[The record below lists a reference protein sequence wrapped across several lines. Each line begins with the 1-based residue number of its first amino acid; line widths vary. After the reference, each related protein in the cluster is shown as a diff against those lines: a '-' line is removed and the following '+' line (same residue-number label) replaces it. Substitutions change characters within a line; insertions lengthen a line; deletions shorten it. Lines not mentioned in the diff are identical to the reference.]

1 MSHQSVIK
9 LKVETEERQRILLFP
24 SSVRKTARETP
35 CILQGVFLMQ
45 FCNLTTQCTAPEPQW
60 ARTVILVNLLSSRQQ
75 SVVY

>member
-9 LKVETEERQRILLFP
+9 LKMETEERQHILLF
-24 SSVRKTARETP
+24 SSFVRYVLLERHP
-35 CILQGVFLMQ
+35 VLQGVFLMR

-60 ARTVILVNLLSSRQQ
+60 ARAVILVNLLSSRQQ